1 MLILIKRKS
10 SVFTNSF
17 VTGLF
22 LHFEPVI
29 AIKTNKPSVDVVV
42 RATKAGSFVLMNIL
56 KWTSIYKRLLYNKAT
71 LTYKALNGLT
81 P

>member
-42 RATKAGSFVLMNIL
+42 HATKAGSFVSGEYSKMDVNIQ
-56 KWTSIYKRLLYNKAT
+56 AFT
-71 LTYKALNGLT
+71 L
-81 P
+81 